1 MSLRNGLRVSYFFS
15 WSYFL
20 CAARVTLK
28 SDELAS
34 ASMPITKGI
43 IVPCIK

>member
-20 CAARVTLK
+20 CAARATPG
-28 SDELAS
+28 SDALAS
-34 ASMPITKGI
+34 VSMPISKGI
-43 IVPCIK
+43 VVPCIK